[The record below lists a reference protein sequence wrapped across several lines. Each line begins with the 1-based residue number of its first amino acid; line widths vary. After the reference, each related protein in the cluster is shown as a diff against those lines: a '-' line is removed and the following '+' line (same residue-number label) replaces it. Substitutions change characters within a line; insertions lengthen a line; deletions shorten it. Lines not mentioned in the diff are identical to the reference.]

1 MPRIFPIGGGKG
13 GSGKSF
19 ITANLGALLAKKGKR
34 VTLIDLDL
42 GGANLHTFF
51 GLKNIPTDLNDFLNK
66 RVKNL
71 SETAVPTGVTN
82 LSLISSLNCPI
93 EVSNLFH
100 TQKMKLLKAIQKLP
114 DDYVFIDLGAG
125 TNFNTLDFFLTSN
138 EGLFVITPEPT
149 SIENTFRFIKAV
161 YLRRVKQLLK
171 QKEYN
176 RLVQDFMN
184 ITSQDDVRSSSD
196 IADVVEFIIEQ
207 DQTHGSTLR
216 QKLSE
221 FQLKFVLNQFRK
233 QTDSTLGDKIE
244 RVCNRHFY
252 SRFQFLENIEFDD
265 RVYASICLKE
275 VYIVKYPYTATA
287 TALQNISAKIL
298 GNAPGSLPVQDLTEL
313 VRSA

>member
-1 MPRIFPIGGGKG
+1 
-13 GSGKSF
+13 
-19 ITANLGALLAKKGKR
+19 
-34 VTLIDLDL
+34 
-42 GGANLHTFF
+42 
-51 GLKNIPTDLNDFLNK
+51 
-66 RVKNL
+66 
-71 SETAVPTGVTN
+71 
-82 LSLISSLNCPI
+82 
-93 EVSNLFH
+93 
-100 TQKMKLLKAIQKLP
+100 MKLLKAIQKLP
-114 DDYVFIDLGAG
+114 YDYVLIDLGAG

-149 SIENTFRFIKAV
+149 SIENAFRFIKAV

-176 RLVQDFMN
+176 RLVQDFMH

-265 RVYASICLKE
+265 RVYDSICLKE

-298 GNAPGSLPVQDLTEL
+298 GNTPGSLPVQDLTEL

>member
-19 ITANLGALLAKKGKR
+19 ITANLGVLLAKKGKK
-34 VTLIDLDL
+34 VALIDLDL

-51 GLKNIPTDLNDFLNK
+51 GLRHIPTDLNDFLNK
-66 RVKNL
+66 RVRNL
-71 SETAVPTGVTN
+71 SETAVPTGITN

-100 TQKMKLLKAIQKLP
+100 TQKIKLLKAIQKLP
-114 DDYVFIDLGAG
+114 DDYVLIDLGAG

-161 YLRRVKQLLK
+161 YLRKVKQLLK

-176 RLVQDFMN
+176 RLVQDFMR

-207 DQTHGSTLR
+207 DQTHGSILR
-216 QKLSE
+216 QRLSE

-252 SRFQFLENIEFDD
+252 SRFQFLENIEYDD
-265 RVYASICLKE
+265 RVYDSIYLKE
-275 VYIVKYPYTATA
+275 IYIAKYPYTATA

-298 GNAPGSLPVQDLTEL
+298 GPSAGALPVQDLTEL
-313 VRSA
+313 MRSA

>member
-19 ITANLGALLAKKGKR
+19 ITANLGVLLAKKNKK
-34 VTLIDLDL
+34 VMLIDLDL
-42 GGANLHTFF
+42 GGSNLHTFF
-51 GLKNIPTDLNDFLNK
+51 GLKSIPTDLNDFLNK
-66 RVKNL
+66 KIKNL
-71 SETAVPTGVTN
+71 LDVAVPTGVAN
-82 LSLISSLNCPI
+82 LLLISSLNCPI

-100 TQKMKLLKAIQKLP
+100 AQKVKLLKAIQKLP
-114 DDYVFIDLGAG
+114 FDFVLMDLGAG
-125 TNFNTLDFFLTSN
+125 TNFNTLDFFLASN

-171 QKEYN
+171 LKEYN
-176 RLVQDFMN
+176 RLVQDFMR
-184 ITSQDDVRSSSD
+184 ITSQADVRSSSD
-196 IADVVEFIIEQ
+196 IADVIEYIIEQ
-207 DQTHGSTLR
+207 DQAYGKALR

-252 SRFQFLENIEFDD
+252 SHFQFLENIEFDD
-265 RVYASICLKE
+265 RVYDSIYLKE

-287 TALQNISAKIL
+287 TALQNIAAKIL
-298 GNAPGSLPVQDLTEL
+298 SNNSGSMPVLDLTEL

>member
-19 ITANLGALLAKKGKR
+19 ITANLGVLLAKKGKK
-34 VTLIDLDL
+34 VALIDLDL

-51 GLKNIPTDLNDFLNK
+51 GLRHIPTDLNDFLNK
-66 RVKNL
+66 RVRNL
-71 SETAVPTGVTN
+71 SETAVPTGIAN

-100 TQKMKLLKAIQKLP
+100 TQKIKLLKAIQKLP

-161 YLRRVKQLLK
+161 YLRKVKQLLK

-176 RLVQDFMN
+176 RLVQDFMR

-196 IADVVEFIIEQ
+196 IADVVEFIIEH
-207 DQTHGSTLR
+207 DHTHGSILR
-216 QKLSE
+216 QRLSE

-252 SRFQFLENIEFDD
+252 SRFHFLENIEYDD
-265 RVYASICLKE
+265 RVYDSIYLKE
-275 VYIVKYPYTATA
+275 IYIAKYPYTATA

-298 GNAPGSLPVQDLTEL
+298 GPSAGALPVQDLTEL
-313 VRSA
+313 MRSA